1 MKVAALLAELADVGR
16 NATTGGYDRFA
27 WTRADADCRAW
38 FMQSAGALGLEIE
51 TDRNGNLWAWWNHD
65 RPGSALVTGSHLDSV
80 PGGGAFDGPLGI
92 ASAFA
97 AIESLQRSGFQPS
110 RPIAVVAFADE
121 EGARFGVACAGS
133 RLMTGALDADRAL
146 RLLDADGISLT
157 EAMAAAGANSSNLG
171 RDDERLATIGEFI
184 ELHVEQ
190 GHLPTNAGGTGLG
203 ASPLGLATQIWPHGR
218 WRIDIHGR
226 QNHAGTTAL
235 ADRDDPMMGLARVI
249 LSVREAATRA
259 GALGTVG
266 KVAVRPGAV
275 NAIPGTVSAWIDA
288 RAPHDSA
295 VRQVINEVE
304 RTVGLDAIEESWTAV
319 TLFDTHL
326 TEALRSVTGVELPL
340 LPSGA
345 GHDAGVLAQAGI
357 PTAML
362 LVRNPSGISH
372 SPQEYAYDAD
382 CELGAEALAE
392 AIRLRSEPG

>member
-1 MKVAALLAELADVGR
+1 MTVAALLAELADVGR

-38 FMQSAGALGLEIE
+38 FVQSASALGLDTE

-65 RPGSALVTGSHLDSV
+65 GPGSALVTGSHLDSV

-121 EGARFGVACAGS
+121 EGARFGVACTGS
-133 RLMTGALDADRAL
+133 RLMTGALDAQRAL
-146 RLLDADGISLT
+146 RLLDADGISIT
-157 EAMAAAGANSSNLG
+157 EAMTAAGANSSNLG

-190 GHLPTNAGGTGLG
+190 GHLPTNVGGNGLG

-218 WRIDIHGR
+218 WRIEIQGR
-226 QNHAGTTAL
+226 QNHAGTTPL

-249 LSVREAATRA
+249 LAVREAATRA
-259 GALGTVG
+259 EALGTVG
-266 KVAVRPGAV
+266 KVAVQPGAV

-326 TEALRSVTGVELPL
+326 TEALRSVVGVELPL

-362 LVRNPSGISH
+362 FVRNPSGISH
-372 SPQEYAYDAD
+372 SPHEYAYDAD
-382 CELGAEALAE
+382 CELGAEALAK
-392 AIRLRSEPG
+392 ALRLRSEPA